1 VSTFLLIR
9 HAENDY
15 VKQGRLPGLLPGIHL
30 NQTGSKQASTLSNWL
45 AQKLGN
51 TPVKAVYSSPLE
63 RGMETAEPIAKAFGL
78 EVIPR
83 PGLIETD
90 CGDCT
95 GKTTKSLRRS
105 KLWRA
110 IQQTPSQFQFP
121 GGESI
126 LESQRRIVADLEA
139 LRSEHNPEDILVC
152 VSHAD
157 PIKLAITHY
166 LGMPLDNL
174 HRLSIAPASITVLQ
188 ASEHGARLLN
198 LNFDPAFLLPKT

>member
-1 VSTFLLIR
+1 MSTFLLIR

-15 VKQGRLPGLLPGIHL
+15 VKQGRLPGHLPGIHL
-30 NQTGSKQASTLSNWL
+30 NQIGYSQAQTLSNWL
-45 AQKLGN
+45 AQKLTD

-63 RGMETAEPIAKAFGL
+63 RAMETAGPIAKAFEL

-90 CGDCT
+90 CGDWT
-95 GKTTKSLRRS
+95 GKTTKSLRRL
-105 KLWRA
+105 KLWQVV
-110 IQQTPSQFQFP
+110 QQTPSQFQFP
-121 GGESI
+121 GGETI
-126 LESQRRIVADLEA
+126 LASPRRIVADLEN
-139 LRSEHNPEDILVC
+139 LRTQHDPRDILVC

-157 PIKLAITHY
+157 PIKLAIIHY

-174 HRLSIAPASITVLQ
+174 QRLSISPASVTVLHTG
-188 ASEHGARLLN
+188 EHGARLLN